1 MIAVARL
8 DELVKAPGTMDPAVE
23 LMFGAAEL
31 GLEMVFKK
39 TSAEPFNIPVD
50 NIGSVDVSDVAWRG
64 DPSVKIAPIM
74 PVDPAAL
81 LSRLPLRVVH
91 AVYWS
96 RLLGLLRG
104 RASAY
109 RR

>member
-1 MIAVARL
+1 
-8 DELVKAPGTMDPAVE
+8 
-23 LMFGAAEL
+23 
-31 GLEMVFKK
+31 MVFKK

-64 DPSVKIAPIM
+64 DPSVKIAPII

-96 RLLGLLRG
+96 RLLASCGVG
-104 RASAY
+104 RVLIAGEV
-109 RR
+109 